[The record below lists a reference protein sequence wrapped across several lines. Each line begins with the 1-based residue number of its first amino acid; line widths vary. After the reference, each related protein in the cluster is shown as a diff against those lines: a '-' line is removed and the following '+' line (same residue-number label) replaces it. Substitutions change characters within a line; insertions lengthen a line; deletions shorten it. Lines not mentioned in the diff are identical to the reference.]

1 MDREIKE
8 VKDVFKNCV
17 SDKNLF
23 NLAKVDEVKFSKK
36 LNAAILVS
44 SSDQNIPLSDIEEFE
59 RCAKRQYELDS
70 FKINYSYKGKKTD
83 IDINNVYDIISN
95 LNRKYDYTQDIFE
108 NCKIDINNDS

>member
-36 LNAAILVS
+36 LNAAILIS
-44 SSDQNIPLSDIEEFE
+44 SSEQNIPLSDIE
-59 RCAKRQYELDS
+59 
-70 FKINYSYKGKKTD
+70 
-83 IDINNVYDIISN
+83 
-95 LNRKYDYTQDIFE
+95 
-108 NCKIDINNDS
+108 